1 MALNKAPS
9 IERDVIEP
17 MEDLSNKLKDLLLS
31 LGGFIKKSGGYFGI
45 LFAPS
50 ILFILVFHF
59 EIYDL
64 FFEKNGLYNSSII
77 TGTTALIL
85 GYWLYK
91 SALFANKHDKLN
103 HVIKDNLLS
112 FITLSFLI
120 FDISTNFVVFN
131 NEMGFTKEQFYA
143 EKWLIIV
150 FVTLDFILGLKA
162 GYYYYKNDYVN
173 ESSSQEE
180 LNLEENIE
188 SNEFSQEVDDNNDI
202 VKNDEDSDE
211 TSYNNKKMSKFL
223 FWTVILMI
231 LIMSGFY
238 IYNGSS

>member
-1 MALNKAPS
+1 M
-9 IERDVIEP
+9 
-17 MEDLSNKLKDLLLS
+17 
-31 LGGFIKKSGGYFGI
+31 
-45 LFAPS
+45 
-50 ILFILVFHF
+50 LVFM
-59 EIYDL
+59 EYL
-64 FFEKNGLYNSSII
+64 CVTMSIC
-77 TGTTALIL
+77 
-85 GYWLYK
+85 
-91 SALFANKHDKLN
+91 LN
-103 HVIKDNLLS
+103 
-112 FITLSFLI
+112 
-120 FDISTNFVVFN
+120 
-131 NEMGFTKEQFYA
+131 
-143 EKWLIIV
+143 
-150 FVTLDFILGLKA
+150 
-162 GYYYYKNDYVN
+162 YVN